1 MRSGGFVLTRARG
14 SMRKLLSSLA
24 VVLATGVSL
33 AADLS
38 ITAGSV
44 LASSQATIY
53 NGTAGATIT
62 AGQVVY
68 RDASDSNK
76 IKLADADASAT
87 ASRAFGI
94 ALNGASSGQPVRVVT
109 ADPALTVGATLSLTA
124 PVYVL
129 SGTAGGIA
137 PIADMAAADYPVVLM
152 VATSTSVAIFNPT
165 ALAGTTL
172 VASP

>member
-1 MRSGGFVLTRARG
+1 
-14 SMRKLLSSLA
+14 MRKILLSL
-24 VVLATGVSL
+24 LATVLSVGSL
-33 AADLS
+33 VAADLS

-44 LASSQATIY
+44 IASSQATVF

-68 RDASDSNK
+68 RDTSTNT
-76 IKLADADASAT
+76 IKLADADASAAT
-87 ASRAFGI
+87 AAAFGI
-94 ALNGASSGQPVRVVT
+94 ALNGASTGQPVRVVT
-109 ADPALTVGATLSLTA
+109 ADPALTVGGTLSLTA

-137 PIADMAAADYPVVLM
+137 PIADLAAGDYPVVLL

-165 ALAGTTL
+165 ALAGTTV